1 MRRHHR
7 DDKGPFPNIELLV
20 PSAYLHA
27 WPCHFA
33 AIAYI
38 PTAGAKSQETG
49 MCACMETF
57 MRHTVWSL
65 SKQFVDFIVSL
76 LIAMPKLDV
85 LPAAHANR

>member
-27 WPCHFA
+27 CPCHFA
-33 AIAYI
+33 AHAYI

-49 MCACMETF
+49 MRACMQTF

-65 SKQFVDFIVSL
+65 SKQFVDLIVSL
-76 LIAMPKLDV
+76 FIAMPKLDV
-85 LPAAHANR
+85 LPAGDANR